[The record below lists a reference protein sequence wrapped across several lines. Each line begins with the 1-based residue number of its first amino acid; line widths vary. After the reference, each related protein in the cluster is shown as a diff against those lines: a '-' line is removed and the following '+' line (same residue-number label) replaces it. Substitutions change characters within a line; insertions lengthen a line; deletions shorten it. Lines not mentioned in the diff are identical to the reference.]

1 MKKDE
6 FYRYAP
12 FFDYYTLKPSELT
25 EGKYV
30 AKINPKEKII
40 ENKYVVVKIHNKDN
54 RKLIKVACYDFIE
67 NKIAEFDGINVFNF
81 FDVSA
86 QNNLIDFHYNYKY
99 STLDEYK
106 KLNIG
111 DEVVFISPENIKTRP
126 TPLFKIVKKQKKQG
140 DCGRFDIMDGNGY
153 VIHNVPG
160 ILLLKE
166 VSCEEEIKME
176 KDELF
181 TIFEDYVLNP
191 DDLNVGMF
199 VGKMNFRK
207 KIIENKYIITSIL
220 KNNEIIVKV
229 KCFDFI
235 KNKEVTF
242 GGLNIFTFLK
252 ANVDNQECFHYKY
265 KYSTRNYF
273 KQLKVGDEVEFIQ
286 PIYSTI
292 TPHYVFKI
300 IEKSDGNNFVSDR
313 VNLEDKLGGKMYN
326 VPAILLTDTY
336 EEKINNKLNQLPN
349 LLSQIVNDYG
359 LNYSEILGDIMKFD
373 KENIKIKKNSST
385 KSKTPTKL
393 KFTIDIDYTND
404 TPIKL
409 KLKEDG
415 SSYSRNT
422 LIAASLDEK
431 IKVSNVLKDVS
442 FREIFLKS
450 ILKIKNEEDRL
461 ISGKSKYW
469 RFIPFNFKYI
479 ESRIYDTADLTCH
492 IDLKSGNFFKS
503 KTDLLK
509 SDAEKVKKIKE
520 NLAKYIL
527 EN

>member
-1 MKKDE
+1 MK
-6 FYRYAP
+6 
-12 FFDYYTLKPSELT
+12 
-25 EGKYV
+25 
-30 AKINPKEKII
+30 
-40 ENKYVVVKIHNKDN
+40 
-54 RKLIKVACYDFIE
+54 
-67 NKIAEFDGINVFNF
+67 
-81 FDVSA
+81 
-86 QNNLIDFHYNYKY
+86 
-99 STLDEYK
+99 
-106 KLNIG
+106 
-111 DEVVFISPENIKTRP
+111 
-126 TPLFKIVKKQKKQG
+126 
-140 DCGRFDIMDGNGY
+140 
-153 VIHNVPG
+153 
-160 ILLLKE
+160 
-166 VSCEEEIKME
+166 

-181 TIFEDYVLNP
+181 TNFEEYVLNP

-336 EEKINNKLNQLPN
+336 EEKINNKLNQVPN
-349 LLSQIVNDYG
+349 LLSQIVNEYG

-385 KSKTPTKL
+385 KSKTPTKSE
-393 KFTIDIDYTND
+393 FCVNIDYTKDNPNPID
-404 TPIKL
+404 INLKEYAEDNSYSIKSTKFKDSTKKFNICVNIDYMNNTPIEL
-409 KLKEDG
+409 EFNDG
-415 SSYSRNT
+415 NNSYSRKAS
-422 LIAASLDEK
+422 ISASLDEK
-431 IKVSNVLKDVS
+431 HKFNEALKTIVQKDEHEKEPYIPV
-442 FREIFLKS
+442 
-450 ILKIKNEEDRL
+450 N
-461 ISGKSKYW
+461 GKKYW
-469 RFIPFNFKYI
+469 RFSSLDFRHV
-479 ESRIYDTADLTCH
+479 ESRLFYTNDL
-492 IDLKSGNFFKS
+492 ISQLDFKIGNFFIS
-503 KTDLLK
+503 KEDLIIFGRK
-509 SDAEKVKKIKE
+509 ERIDMIKE
-520 NLAKYIL
+520 ELAKFAF
-527 EN
+527 ESK